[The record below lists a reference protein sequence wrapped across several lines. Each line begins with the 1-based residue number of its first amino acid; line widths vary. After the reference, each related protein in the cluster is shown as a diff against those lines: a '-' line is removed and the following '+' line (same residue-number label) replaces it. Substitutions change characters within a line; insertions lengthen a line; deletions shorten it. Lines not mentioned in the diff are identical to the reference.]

1 MLQSI
6 TLFFKYIDNELPD
19 IEKWKFTDLL
29 QYIDLCDSLLG
40 LFKPSTNDFVYQFW
54 QTLQVWD
61 KYDTYISLEE
71 KSFSVGQHLTRAVVV
86 DYRVIFVRTKLTPPP
101 IPKSILISLDEEEI
115 VALSGGTYHQQL
127 LGSYARRYLSTRR
140 NVIHSLF
147 EKRLQ
152 DLYARCCPD
161 TQKVL
166 RIVMFHV

>member
-6 TLFFKYIDNELPD
+6 TQFCNKFIDNELPD

-40 LFKPSTNDFVYQFW
+40 LFKPITNDLVYQFW

-71 KSFSVGQHLTRAVVV
+71 KSYSLGQHLTGSVI

-101 IPKSILISLDEEEI
+101 IPKSILITLDEEEI

-140 NVIHSLF
+140 NVIRYLF

-152 DLYARCCPD
+152 DLYTRCCPD